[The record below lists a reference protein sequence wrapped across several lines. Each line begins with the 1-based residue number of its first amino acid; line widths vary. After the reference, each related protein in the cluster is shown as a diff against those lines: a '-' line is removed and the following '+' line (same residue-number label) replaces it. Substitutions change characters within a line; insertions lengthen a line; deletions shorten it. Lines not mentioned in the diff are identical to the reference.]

1 MIYYPISSLI
11 KAGINEIFDNIN
23 SHDLPG
29 FKELLGDGKQLG
41 LKFEFAE
48 QSNPNG
54 LAEAFYNWKK
64 FIANDSV
71 CLVLG
76 DNIFYGE
83 GFSNLLKSAKKMLKI
98 KTGQQFLDI
107 IQRSWEIWCG

>member
-1 MIYYPISSLI
+1 MKFLIISTP
-11 KAGINEIFDNIN
+11 
-23 SHDLPG
+23 HDLPG
-29 FKELLGDGKQLG
+29 FKKLLGDGKQLG

-54 LAEAFYNWKK
+54 LAEAFIIGKK

-83 GFSNLLKSAKKMLKI
+83 GFSNLLKVQKK
-98 KTGQQFLDI
+98 
-107 IQRSWEIWCG
+107 C

>member
-1 MIYYPISSLI
+1 MIISTP
-11 KAGINEIFDNIN
+11 
-23 SHDLPG
+23 HDLPG
-29 FKELLGDGKQLG
+29 FKKLLGDGKQLG

-54 LAEAFYNWKK
+54 LAEAFIIGKK

-83 GFSNLLKSAKKMLKI
+83 GFSNLLKCKKK
-98 KTGQQFLDI
+98 
-107 IQRSWEIWCG
+107 C